1 MTAFIWTIVAIF
13 VLSILANV
21 YLLGDEQRPF
31 TVKELDKQRIWRI
44 GFRIVF
50 ILWALYLLNTAA

>member
-21 YLLGDEQRPF
+21 YLLGDEQPPF
-31 TVKELDKQRIWRI
+31 TVKELDEQRIWRI